1 MKVKLK
7 NIFVVFLSSILFL
20 FLGFYNNY
28 PFFFSDSG
36 TYILSGLEFKI
47 PIDRPIYYG
56 LFVRHSSLLTS
67 MWYVVF
73 AQSLIVSYL
82 MFFIFKIFFKNNYK
96 LYFLISVVILV
107 LTSGASFHICQII
120 PDIFTPILILSFLLL
135 LLKTEISKVD
145 TFVISIIFMYS
156 IFTHNS
162 HLQIALL
169 ILLFV
174 ILLFIFKKNSCQKIF
189 NLKKLLM
196 VFGLFLATLIL
207 IPTCNFLISNKLF
220 YSQVSDIFLIQKL
233 SEDGILEKYL
243 NEECENKN
251 YEICKY
257 KDSLTWDLLW
267 DSKSPL
273 NRTGSWL
280 DVVDECNEI
289 NKDILTTPKYVKLFS
304 VKLIPHTLEQFF
316 RFNTGDAS
324 SGACEPASYIINSK
338 FKHENKEFYG
348 SKQINGKL
356 NFNLLNTF
364 QYIFIFISFIL
375 FFIFYSNKRLM
386 EGNDTLKFSI
396 FYILLALL
404 ANAFICSTFSMV
416 IDRYQSRVAWLIPL
430 FSLIVIF
437 KGIEFIKNTKCCKN
451 KK

>member
-174 ILLFIFKKNSCQKIF
+174 ILLFIFNKKSCQKIF

-207 IPTCNFLISNKLF
+207 IPTCNFLISNKFF

-280 DVVDECNEI
+280 DVVDECHEI

-304 VKLIPHTLEQFF
+304 IKIVPHTLEQFF
-316 RFNTGDAS
+316 KFN
-324 SGACEPASYIINSK
+324 SGGVSPSDCEPASYLINSR
-338 FKHENKEFYG
+338 FKHENREFYS

-356 NFNLLNTF
+356 NFNTLNTF
-364 QYIFIFISFIL
+364 QNIFIFISFIL

-386 EGNDTLKFSI
+386 ESNDKLKFSI
-396 FYILLALL
+396 IFILFALL
-404 ANAFICSTFSMV
+404 ANAFICSTFSTV
-416 IDRYQSRVAWLIPL
+416 TDRYQSRVVWLIPL
-430 FSLIVIF
+430 FSLIIIF
-437 KGIEFIKNTKCCKN
+437 KLIEYRKNIK
-451 KK
+451 